1 MSYYIYGPTDKMN
14 FMNLSLKKCVELIGI
29 QQVGKGSLDA
39 KGRRYI
45 KSQVKCSNRAI
56 KKLYSS
62 RINLFV
68 QYDNLGTYA
77 FSFHSEFTADI
88 LKTIIDYINSNLS
101 KRQQEIFEEYF
112 HCKIIDV
119 NTIFSDQR
127 LCLDYIVRTNYRGQ
141 GIQASNII
149 SQINNA

>member
-14 FMNLSLKKCVELIGI
+14 FINLSLKKCVELIGI

-62 RINLFV
+62 HINLFV

-77 FSFHSEFTADI
+77 FTFHSEFTADI
-88 LKTIIDYINSNLS
+88 LKTIIDYINCNLS
-101 KRQQEIFEEYF
+101 KRQQKILEEYF
-112 HCKIIDV
+112 HGQKIDV
-119 NTIFSDQR
+119 NTIFGDQS
-127 LCLDYIVRTNYRGQ
+127 LCLHYIDRTNYRGQ
-141 GIQASNII
+141 GIKANDII
-149 SQINNA
+149 SQIGNA